1 MLTVLMIINILVL
14 LLVFYWQYKL
24 YKKISPVQFSLRSVI
39 LRKATQED
47 KDSPYIQT
55 NGTSVSL
62 LGEINGLILKHTG
75 DKVMVEMFNG
85 EDTVGYRVM
94 DKWW

>member
-14 LLVFYWQYKL
+14 LLVFSWQYKL
-24 YKKISPVQFSLRSVI
+24 HKTRLPVQFSLRSVI

-55 NGTSVSL
+55 NGKTVSL
-62 LGEINGLILKHTG
+62 LGEINGLILKHTP
-75 DKVMVEMFNG
+75 DKVMVEMFDGKN
-85 EDTVGYRVM
+85 TVSYRIV